1 MPPPFSD
8 QDRRTLLRLARAAVS
23 EIITHD
29 RILSVPQLAGPL
41 ARQAAAFVTLFLA
54 GRLRGCVGLPW
65 PNLALGETVV
75 QAALG
80 AARNDS
86 RFQPVRPAELAE
98 LEIEISVLSEAKLIA
113 ASEIEVGRHGLM
125 VVRGRNRG
133 LLLPQVAVERA
144 WTAEVFLDEV
154 CRKAAL
160 PAMAWKDPQ
169 TELFAFTAE
178 LFSERE
184 YPEIKMAAART
195 AAIPRKN

>member
-1 MPPPFSD
+1 MPPPLSD
-8 QDRRTLLRLARAAVS
+8 QDRRTLLRLARAVVS
-23 EIITHD
+23 EIITQD
-29 RILSVPQLAGPL
+29 RILSVPPLTGPL
-41 ARQAAAFVTLFLA
+41 AQQAGAFVTLFLA
-54 GRLRGCVGLPW
+54 GRLRGCVGLPR
-65 PNLALGETVV
+65 PDLALGETVV

-80 AARNDS
+80 AARNDP
-86 RFQPVRPAELAE
+86 RFQPVSPAELAE
-98 LEIEISVLSEAKLIA
+98 LEIEISVLSEAKPIP

-178 LFSERE
+178 MFSEQE
-184 YPEIKMAAART
+184 YPEIKMAAARD
-195 AAIPRKN
+195 RGHS